1 MKFNLLF
8 IGNKFSNNSYLKNYI
23 LREVEKKIAFIDS
36 ITFFQEND
44 NSLFLHLERELSTEN
59 KLLIITTKQHF
70 SVIGKLLCTVTAD
83 NQILKENM
91 LLPSRCSVFEEQS
104 YLLKYENSL
113 VNVLHVDELCEFPR
127 ILLDDEN
134 LNATIHLFRSAI

>member
-59 KLLIITTKQHF
+59 KLQINGISTNQK
-70 SVIGKLLCTVTAD
+70 VIKC
-83 NQILKENM
+83 ILWN
-91 LLPSRCSVFEEQS
+91 
-104 YLLKYENSL
+104 
-113 VNVLHVDELCEFPR
+113 
-127 ILLDDEN
+127 
-134 LNATIHLFRSAI
+134 